1 MSAIKNINFSFVRD
15 GLSYINKDETW
26 LNNCSSEDIDK
37 AVLDIL
43 DEKIRRFKELT
54 NYVKTLEP
62 MDIFEKIEKIVEKIN
77 EDKRIWGNKMI
88 NETFEKMKD
97 NMMTVGDIRNYI
109 KNLPDDM
116 KVLVHY
122 NIPYTNDQSEMVP
135 LGNLYVEYA
144 EEEERVRVLEI
155 YPLFPR
161 Y

>member
-77 EDKRIWGNKMI
+77 EDKRI
-88 NETFEKMKD
+88 
-97 NMMTVGDIRNYI
+97 
-109 KNLPDDM
+109 
-116 KVLVHY
+116 
-122 NIPYTNDQSEMVP
+122 
-135 LGNLYVEYA
+135 
-144 EEEERVRVLEI
+144 
-155 YPLFPR
+155 
-161 Y
+161 

>member
-1 MSAIKNINFSFVRD
+1 
-15 GLSYINKDETW
+15 
-26 LNNCSSEDIDK
+26 
-37 AVLDIL
+37 
-43 DEKIRRFKELT
+43 
-54 NYVKTLEP
+54 
-62 MDIFEKIEKIVEKIN
+62 
-77 EDKRIWGNKMI
+77 MI